1 MQVQPDMILCLHKQ
15 ERKIN
20 TKGDIMEDTLK
31 TTLLGGGTA
40 WGIHMEWM
48 PEVMSIAVGA
58 VTVVYFLLKIKN
70 ELFSR
75 K

>member
-1 MQVQPDMILCLHKQ
+1 
-15 ERKIN
+15 
-20 TKGDIMEDTLK
+20 MEDTVK
-31 TTLLGGGTA
+31 TTVLGGGTA
-40 WGIHMEWM
+40 WGIHMDMM
-48 PEVMSIAVGA
+48 PDIMSIAVGA